1 MSKISA
7 VIITLNEERN
17 IERCIQSLLPVA
29 DEIIIVDSGST
40 DSTKTIAEKFNVKF
54 VIQQWLGYGP
64 TKNFGQN
71 LAQHEYILSIDADEA
86 LSEEL
91 IKSILKVKPNL
102 SNVYSFNRLTNYC
115 GKWIK
120 HSGWYPD
127 TKVRLFPK
135 SIVKWNTSEVH
146 EELELNNL
154 KITHLHGD
162 LHHYSY
168 YSIIQH
174 VEKSV
179 YYGKLAGKHLYE
191 RGKQPNVLKIIFS
204 PLVRFIKDYF
214 IRLGFLDGAY
224 GFFIGVTAAY
234 SIFIKYF
241 YHYQLHK
248 NKK

>member
-17 IERCIQSLLPVA
+17 IERCIQSLLSVV

-40 DSTKTIAEKFNVKF
+40 DLTKAIAEKYNVKF
-54 VIQQWLGYGP
+54 ITQHWLGYGA
-64 TKNFGQN
+64 TKNFGQDQ
-71 LAQHEYILSIDADEA
+71 AQHEYILSIDADEA

-91 IKSILKVKPNL
+91 INSIQQVKPNL
-102 SNVYSFNRLTNYC
+102 NNAYSFNRLTNYC

-127 TKVRLFPK
+127 IKVRLFPK
-135 SIVKWNTSEVH
+135 SIVKWNDSEVH
-146 EELELNNL
+146 EQLELNDL
-154 KITHLHGD
+154 KVTHLKGD
-162 LHHYSY
+162 LYHYSY

-179 YYGKLAGKHLYE
+179 HYGKLAGKHLFE
-191 RGKQPNVLKIIFS
+191 RGKKPNAFKIIFS
-204 PLVRFIKDYF
+204 PVFRFIKDYF
-214 IRLGFLDGAY
+214 LRLGFLDGAY
-224 GFFIGVTAAY
+224 GFFIAITAAY

-241 YHYQLHK
+241 YHYQLYRSK
-248 NKK
+248 